1 MGPASL
7 RLPFFDE
14 LEPARRVLIA
24 GAGGGFDL
32 FSGLPLY
39 FALRAAGKEAFL
51 ANLSFSS
58 LRPDAGRHLTPTL
71 VEVTAESIG
80 SEYYFPEKHLS
91 QWFADQGQSVSI
103 YCFHRTG
110 AAPIAR
116 SYAALVAELQT
127 DTVILVDGG
136 TDSLMRGDEQG
147 LGTPQEDMASIAA
160 VAALDESRV
169 LRKMLVCLGFG
180 VDAYHGVCHAHVL
193 EAIAD
198 LSASGGYLGALSL
211 TLDMPEARQ
220 FRAAVNYVQQRTP
233 DRESIVCSSIVSA
246 LEGRFG
252 NHHATERTSG
262 SELFINPLMSLYW
275 CFRLKAVARR
285 ILYLDRIVHTEEYY
299 ELTRAIKQFQVETV
313 TVRARREL
321 PM

>member
-1 MGPASL
+1 MGSAFL
-7 RLPFFDE
+7 RLPFYDE
-14 LEPARRVLIA
+14 LEPVKRVLIA

-39 FALRAAGKEAFL
+39 FALRAAGKEVFL

-58 LRPDAGRHLTPTL
+58 LRPDAGRYLTPTL
-71 VEVTAESIG
+71 VEVTADSIG

-91 QWFADQGQSVSI
+91 QWFANQGQNVPI

-116 SYAALVAELQT
+116 GYAALLAELQT

-147 LGTPQEDMASIAA
+147 VGTPQEDMASIAA
-160 VAALDESRV
+160 VGALDDSLV
-169 LRKMLVCLGFG
+169 PRKMLVCLGFG
-180 VDAYHGVCHAHVL
+180 VDAYHGVCHAHLL

-211 TLDMPEARQ
+211 TLDMPEVRR
-220 FRAAVNYVQQRTP
+220 FRAAVNYVQQQTP
-233 DRESIVCSSIVSA
+233 DRESIVCSSIVAA

-252 NHHATERTSG
+252 NYHATSRTAG
-262 SELFINPLMSLYW
+262 GELFINPLMSLYW
-275 CFRLKAVARR
+275 CFRLKTVARR
-285 ILYLDRIVHTEEYY
+285 ILYLDRIAKTEEYFD
-299 ELTRAIKQFQVETV
+299 LTRVINQFQT
-313 TVRARREL
+313 TITLRPARGL